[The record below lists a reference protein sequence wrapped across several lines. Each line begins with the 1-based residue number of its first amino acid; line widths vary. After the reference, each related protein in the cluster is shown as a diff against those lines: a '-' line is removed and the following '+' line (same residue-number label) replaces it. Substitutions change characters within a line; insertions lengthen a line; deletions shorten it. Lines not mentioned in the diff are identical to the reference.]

1 MIGWPLVPAALFLDT
16 TLGDPRRLP
25 HPTRAMGALASIIE
39 APLRAA
45 FPPLAAGLLGWLA
58 VVGSAAAFA
67 LALPPLLGL
76 AATTFGAPRPVV
88 DICEWAA
95 RVWLVYVSIA
105 PRDLASHALRV
116 AKALRSPETSPGA
129 ALAGTA
135 LAGTALERGR
145 RAVAMIVGRD
155 TEKLDEAGVIRAT
168 VESVA
173 ESAADGVC
181 APLFW
186 ALILGPAGAFAY
198 RAANTL
204 DSMWGHKDERYILYG
219 KTAARLDDALNWIPA
234 RLAFFAS
241 VVATCALGLVS
252 PRHFSAGAALRVG
265 WRDRRKH
272 ESPNAAWLEASFA
285 GALGLR
291 LGGDAWYG
299 GERLAKSFLGEPGRE
314 PEVADLKRS
323 VALMYATTIV
333 FALAGVGVAIIAG

>member
-1 MIGWPLVPAALFLDT
+1 MIGWTVIPAALLLDAA
-16 TLGDPRRLP
+16 LGDPPRLP
-25 HPTRAMGALASIIE
+25 HPTRAVGAIASKIE
-39 APLRAA
+39 APLRRA
-45 FPPLAAGLLGWLA
+45 FPPLVAGFLGWMI

-76 AATTFGAPRPVV
+76 AAAAFGASPSMV
-88 DICEWAA
+88 DACEWAA
-95 RVWLVYVSIA
+95 RIWLVYVSIA
-105 PRDLASHALRV
+105 PHDLASHALRV
-116 AKALRSPETSPGA
+116 AKALSAPGTSPEA
-129 ALAGTA
+129 
-135 LAGTALERGR
+135 ALERAR

-155 TEKLDEAGVIRAT
+155 TDRLDEAGVIRAA

-173 ESAADGVC
+173 ESTADGVC

-186 ALILGPAGAFAY
+186 ALVLGPAGAFAY

-241 VVATCALGLVS
+241 VVAAFVLGLVS
-252 PRHFSAGAALRVG
+252 RRRYSAGAALRIG

-299 GERLAKSFLGEPGRE
+299 GERLEKSFLGEARRE
-314 PEVADLKRS
+314 PEAADPGKS
-323 VALMYATTIV
+323 VVLMYATTVV
-333 FALAGVGVAIIAG
+333 FALAGVCIAILAGR

>member
-1 MIGWPLVPAALFLDT
+1 MIGWTLVPAALLLDAA
-16 TLGDPRRLP
+16 LGDPRRLP
-25 HPTRAMGALASIIE
+25 HPTRAMGALASVIE
-39 APLRAA
+39 APLRRA
-45 FPPLAAGLLGWLA
+45 FPPFAAGMLGWLA

-67 LALPPLLGL
+67 LTLPPLLGL
-76 AATTFGAPRPVV
+76 AATAFGAPPPVV
-88 DICEWAA
+88 DICEWVA

-116 AKALRSPETSPGA
+116 SKALRSTETTPGA
-129 ALAGTA
+129 
-135 LAGTALERGR
+135 ALERGR

-155 TEKLDEAGVIRAT
+155 TDRLDEAGVIRAT

-186 ALILGPAGAFAY
+186 ALVLGPAGAFAY
-198 RAANTL
+198 RASNTL
-204 DSMWGHKDERYILYG
+204 DSMWGRKDERYILYG
-219 KTAARLDDALNWIPA
+219 KTAARLDDTLNWIPA

-241 VVATCALGLVS
+241 VVATFALGLVS
-252 PRHFSAGAALRVG
+252 PRRYSAGAALRLG

-299 GERLAKSFLGEPGRE
+299 GERLEKSFLGEARRD
-314 PEVADLKRS
+314 PEVADLGRS

-333 FALAGVGVAIIAG
+333 FALAGVGIAILAG